1 MNLYPYLYLYLLC
14 DLAETD
20 VRYFRK
26 WFLQALG
33 LEGLN
38 NMLMAYDDKSAQAVC
53 TFAYCEGPGHEV
65 LIFEGRV
72 DVSCERAWVYGLQ
85 LLLGWLIVWL

>member
-1 MNLYPYLYLYLLC
+1 MY
-14 DLAETD
+14 AIS
-20 VRYFRK
+20 RK

-38 NMLMAYDDKSAQAVC
+38 NLLMAYEDKSAQAVC

-65 LIFEGRV
+65 LIFEGRIN
-72 DVSCERAWVYGLQ
+72 VSCERTWAFVFW
-85 LLLGWLIVWL
+85 WC